1 MKPIADYLVTDR
13 SQLTPMEALRASP
26 DALLGVSADAAD
38 ALKDLTIPTVF
49 DLAASRIFAN
59 AALLYEAATDPRSM
73 LARFGMAPADV
84 LDALPPGVALDQLRN
99 QPISILEG
107 IGAASAA
114 KLSKALSVSTVRDL
128 ALWPPYL
135 AARAIVATVFYPD
148 QVPGGDADA
157 PADLLPKSGEFPTER
172 VFYST
177 LVLDGFDGDP
187 GQLTPLNG
195 PVAVNPVVDDAFG
208 FTKPGIGALLTMAQ
222 SWYAQGVALG
232 QLLHSVALAPGEST
246 RIAMIDWSRRS
257 IGKQDEAVS
266 ETESLSNVTEHSRAL
281 SEVTSAVAQEAQSG
295 FSETEAQAFSQQ
307 SGSAA
312 GIGLGPLTIGE
323 SGGSAQSISHAKS
336 FSSSSGRRDLSA
348 AMTQNVVDR
357 TQQHANAARNRRA
370 TVVKEIS
377 QTEREQVSSRV
388 VTNYNHMHALSVQYY
403 EVVQIYR
410 VSVALTRIEKCLF
423 IPMALIDFRNPA
435 LVRQF
440 KDVLRGAAIDPDAAA
455 LLGTDLDTVVVKN
468 PAGSVLVLNNP
479 FGARGEVRDGG
490 KTLALSDE
498 ARLTGFNVIRSR
510 GGINDLVKLSDITVQ
525 LRDGTKAELQEGAP
539 LSSTHDTYKVIDRP
553 ALREISTIS
562 MTNPTSRSDNEY
574 SLTFMLNNKGQ
585 SLWFT
590 GTLLITPGVP
600 VTALTFSGGG
610 VWQNLVDH
618 LTANRL
624 HYSQAVF
631 RSLDPATVTLLLANY
646 SYKGKPVTVQ
656 IDPQPLT
663 TAGNYLVFK
672 THVNPNEE
680 DDEGMAWQQWLD
692 DHGVSFKEVKE
703 DLVPLPSGGVF
714 AEAVLGRYNSAEK
727 LDITRFW
734 NWQDSPIPIV
744 APEIAPLQLGSR
756 ATEEDLK
763 AQPFSPSMLN
773 IVNPTSLPDPVGM
786 AGVLQAIQ
794 NGNMFR
800 DMSGL
805 AATIGLAQAGI
816 QTTSDA
822 ATAASVQAG
831 SNMATAAKKEVEMF
845 KAALAFAGAMMG
857 KGTPDTSPSTISNE
871 GAKINQ
877 GRSMDQR
884 GVAPTGGGNG
894 GSTVAIPTRGISGG
908 GNSSGGNGGGAQAP
922 TTNGGSNE
930 GIAFQRALWGSQ
942 GESQGSAQ
950 RAMLNFAFDAG
961 ETEGGTALDAGGGGA
976 GTSGQKR
983 TLPPVPPRGPFPFPP
998 VDSMPGPAQ
1007 HPQLMTSCPSGVF
1020 FGDPP
1025 TRNQSTSGTVLSASE
1040 VIQRQ
1045 NDIIKA
1051 ISIAKAQRPMS
1062 AAHLQHWLDGTGS
1075 EFVMNSAPFKK
1086 VDSGV
1091 PSFLAGMVRDKFEAG
1106 CRDRL
1111 RNKTHSQGTLLPT
1124 TLNPG
1129 AKGPVRFIQWRDGLR
1144 SSAVDTPDLFT
1155 AVGSFNVHSAAWVQ
1169 ATFIKHDGGL
1179 PVIGGGDDVFEV
1191 EILRWCVQIYDVY
1204 DWNLVAQTPFPVPDA
1219 DVGKLPLPPGAV
1231 TIRSVGAGMSVVLL
1245 KDSYFRDLEVSGIG
1259 RAFLLRTE
1267 PFEAPSSAMG
1277 KFTIKI

>member
-1 MKPIADYLVTDR
+1 MAQITDYLVTEKA
-13 SQLTPMEALRASP
+13 QLTPMEALRATP
-26 DALLGVSADAAD
+26 GALLGVSPEAVD
-38 ALKDLTIPTVF
+38 ALKDLAIPTVF

-59 AALLYEAATDPRSM
+59 AALLSEAATDPRSM

-84 LDALPPGVALDQLRN
+84 LEALPPGVSLDQLRN
-99 QPISILEG
+99 QPISILDG
-107 IGAASAA
+107 IGAVAAA

-135 AARAIVATVFYPD
+135 AAHAIVRAVFYPD
-148 QVPGGDADA
+148 QAPGGDADA

-172 VFYST
+172 VFYTT
-177 LVLDGFDGDP
+177 LVFDGFDGDP
-187 GQLTPLNG
+187 GQLTPLNA
-195 PVAVNPVVDDAFG
+195 PVAVNPVIGDTFG

-246 RIAMIDWSRRS
+246 RIAMIDWSRRLT
-257 IGKQDEAVS
+257 GKQDEAVS

-295 FSETEAQAFSQQ
+295 FSETEAQAFSRQ
-307 SGSAA
+307 SGSAT
-312 GIGLGPLTIGE
+312 GIGLGPLTIGA
-323 SGGSAQSISHAKS
+323 SGGSAGSISHAKS
-336 FSSSSGRRDLSA
+336 FSSSSGRRNLSA

-377 QTEREQVSSRV
+377 QTERDQVSSRV

-410 VSVALTRIEKCLF
+410 VSVALTRVEKCLF

-440 KDVLRGAAIDPDAAA
+440 KDTLRGAAIDPDAAA
-455 LLGTDLDTVVVKN
+455 LLGTDLDTVLVKN
-468 PAGSVLVLNNP
+468 PAGSVLALNNP
-479 FGARGEVRDGG
+479 FGARAEVKDGG
-490 KTLALSDE
+490 KTLALPDE
-498 ARLTGFNVIRSR
+498 ARLTGFDVIRSR

-525 LRDGTKAELQEGAP
+525 LRDGSKAELQEGAP
-539 LSSTHDTYKVIDRP
+539 LSSTHDKYKVIDRP
-553 ALREISTIS
+553 ALREIAAIS

-574 SLTFMLNNKGQ
+574 NLTFALNNKGQ

-590 GTLLITPGVP
+590 GNLLITPGAP

-656 IDPQPLT
+656 IDPQPVT

-672 THVNPNEE
+672 THVDPNA
-680 DDEGMAWQQWLD
+680 DDNEGAAWKQWLD

-756 ATEEDLK
+756 ATEEDMK

-805 AATIGLAQAGI
+805 AATIGLAQAGM

-822 ATAASVQAG
+822 ATAANVQAG

-857 KGTPDTSPSTISNE
+857 KGSPDTSPSTISNE

-894 GSTVAIPTRGISGG
+894 GSTAAIPASGSSGG
-908 GNSSGGNGGGAQAP
+908 GNSSGGNGGDAQAP

-930 GIAFQRALWGSQ
+930 EAAFRRALWGSQ

-950 RAMLNFAFDAG
+950 RAILGF
-961 ETEGGTALDAGGGGA
+961 ALDAGVADAGGGA
-976 GTSGQKR
+976 AAFN
-983 TLPPVPPRGPFPFPP
+983 PGPFKEF
-998 VDSMPGPAQ
+998 VDTNRLDLDIADLLRELDDYPADSWAKQ
-1007 HPQLMTSCPSGVF
+1007 TAAFAHHELKNGNL
-1020 FGDPP
+1020 FGIF
-1025 TRNQSTSGTVLSASE
+1025 RAANA
-1040 VIQRQ
+1040 
-1045 NDIIKA
+1045 
-1051 ISIAKAQRPMS
+1051 AKAKALIPASYHVQVDGGVAGIGNAFTL
-1062 AAHLQHWLDGTGS
+1062 AAIGGPGAWKGVTILADGVVNSGLAAGAGRQQLARVLTHELTHFRNRDFFIALHDSTPAANPTFYVDLAKANAHAKTPERVWYIMGELVCNHVAWRVNQDLQHKATGAAIAANPNKKGFFRYALALNAAGKTNWPDNGYLADLETAGKFRQQIAEWLQ
-1075 EFVMNSAPFKK
+1075 K
-1086 VDSGV
+1086 
-1091 PSFLAGMVRDKFEAG
+1091 
-1106 CRDRL
+1106 
-1111 RNKTHSQGTLLPT
+1111 
-1124 TLNPG
+1124 
-1129 AKGPVRFIQWRDGLR
+1129 
-1144 SSAVDTPDLFT
+1144 
-1155 AVGSFNVHSAAWVQ
+1155 
-1169 ATFIKHDGGL
+1169 
-1179 PVIGGGDDVFEV
+1179 IGGDKVIYHDDPTKNAAVRQFMK
-1191 EILRWCVQIYDVY
+1191 DVY
-1204 DWNLVAQTPFPVPDA
+1204 DEVKPAFAVP
-1219 DVGKLPLPPGAV
+1219 
-1231 TIRSVGAGMSVVLL
+1231 I
-1245 KDSYFRDLEVSGIG
+1245 
-1259 RAFLLRTE
+1259 
-1267 PFEAPSSAMG
+1267 EAPDGGM
-1277 KFTIKI
+1277 